1 MFLETIES
9 QKLCKDD
16 YIELAQLWSIFLRK
30 KKKICMSIK
39 KSGCV
44 HKAHWMVKILY
55 ELKIVLFYD
64 EISSLPK
71 SFTTSR
77 RLLELKDNAIFIA
90 HVYCDW
96 WLQCQSVKRAP
107 SMDSTFYQTLMKY
120 KSMNSKIASSAI
132 FGTWLKK

>member
-1 MFLETIES
+1 MLLETIES

-71 SFTTSR
+71 SVTTSR
-77 RLLELKDNAIFIA
+77 RL
-90 HVYCDW
+90 
-96 WLQCQSVKRAP
+96 
-107 SMDSTFYQTLMKY
+107 
-120 KSMNSKIASSAI
+120 
-132 FGTWLKK
+132 